1 MVAVS
6 PPRLT
11 AAPLLRTRCRS
22 SPRGRCYSRPG
33 VTPCT
38 LQLPYRARDFCLP
51 AVVCLPLS
59 TRLPASTHGTVSVS
73 CFPHYHERTEL
84 RRVS

>member
-11 AAPLLRTRCRS
+11 AGPLLRTRCRS
-22 SPRGRCYSRPG
+22 SPSLRCCSRPG
-33 VTPCT
+33 VTPRT
-38 LQLPYRARDFCLP
+38 LPLPYRERDFCLP

-59 TRLPASTHGTVSVS
+59 TLLPASTHGSPRQELLGEAS
-73 CFPHYHERTEL
+73 CDYG
-84 RRVS
+84 